1 VVIGPAGVV
10 LVDSKR
16 YTGRVWQSPDGRV
29 WHNQY
34 PMDRPLRSLC
44 LETAAISRALG
55 VPVRPVVCVHR
66 AHVDLAGLGAGD
78 IDILP
83 AGRLAGVLTAAGQR
97 LSSAE
102 VGALVARAHTMLRPA

>member
-1 VVIGPAGVV
+1 VV
-10 LVDSKR
+10 LVGSKR
-16 YTGRVWQSPDGRV
+16 YTGRVWRSPDGRV

-34 PMDRPLRSLC
+34 PMDRPLRSLR

-66 AHVDLAGLGAGD
+66 AHVDMAGLGAGD

-97 LSSAE
+97 LSSTD
-102 VGALVARAHTMLRPA
+102 VGALVAHAHAMLRPA